1 MIYAP
6 EKLVLL
12 GSSGML
18 GQELLSAC
26 RARGCSPITFAD
38 STVLNVTD
46 HEAVREELFAIRP
59 SVIINATGYTNVD
72 QAEAEHDRA
81 AAVNHG
87 AVANLANIAREID
100 ATLVHYST
108 DYVFDGEASLPYA
121 VDATT
126 APLNMYGRTKLDGE
140 RAIVE
145 SGCEYLIIRTS
156 WLYAPH
162 GTNFVNTIL
171 RLASER
177 ESLRV
182 VTDQR
187 GRPTL
192 CADLAQITCRLLDA
206 GARGVMH
213 GTNEGD
219 CSWFE
224 FAEAIV
230 ETAGL
235 DCRIEP
241 TVTAEFPRPA
251 RRPRFSVLDLTEAND
266 LIGFGR
272 HWRDALADCIDI
284 VLHDGDAAER
294 RRTAVQTD

>member
-46 HEAVREELFAIRP
+46 HDAVREELFAIRP

-72 QAEAEHDRA
+72 QAEAEHDLA

-87 AVANLANIAREID
+87 AVANLANIARELD

-108 DYVFDGEASLPYA
+108 DYVFDGEANLPYA

-140 RAIVE
+140 RAIVK

-162 GTNFVNTIL
+162 GANFVNTIL

-235 DCRIEP
+235 NCRIEP

>member
-46 HEAVREELFAIRP
+46 HDAVREELFVIRP

-72 QAEAEHDRA
+72 QAEAEHDLA

-87 AVANLANIAREID
+87 AVANLANIARELD

-108 DYVFDGEASLPYA
+108 DYVFDGEANLPYA

-140 RAIVE
+140 RAIVK

-162 GTNFVNTIL
+162 GANFVNTIL

>member
-6 EKLVLL
+6 KKLVLL

-46 HEAVREELFAIRP
+46 HDAVREELFAIRP

-72 QAEAEHDRA
+72 QAEAEHDLA

-87 AVANLANIAREID
+87 AVANLANIARELD

-108 DYVFDGEASLPYA
+108 DYVFDGEANLPYA

-126 APLNMYGRTKLDGE
+126 APLNMYGRTKLNGE
-140 RAIVE
+140 RAIVK

-162 GTNFVNTIL
+162 GANFVNTIL